1 MKKAFVVAAAVALMA
16 LMAACGGMQVQRVS
30 SDTVTDLSGRW
41 NDTDSQLV
49 AEQIVTDMT
58 SKKWLSTFLKAKGRE
73 PRIIVG
79 TIRNKSDEHIE
90 IETFRKDIENAL
102 TNSGDVRFVAS
113 KEEREEM
120 REERTD
126 MQEYASDDTKKAFKK
141 EKAADFMMKGVLTSI
156 PDTKGGTKAIYYQV
170 DFELFDLESNE
181 KVWVGQKKI
190 KKVISKSAFGL

>member
-1 MKKAFVVAAAVALMA
+1 MKKALIAAAVLALMA
-16 LMAACGGMQVQRVS
+16 VVTGCGGMAVQRVS
-30 SDTVTDLSGRW
+30 SDTITDLSGRW

-49 AEQIVTDMT
+49 AEKIVDDMT
-58 SKKWLSTFLKAKGRE
+58 NGKWLKSFYKEKGRE
-73 PRIIVG
+73 PRVIVG
-79 TIRNKSDEHIE
+79 TIKNKSDEHIE
-90 IETFRKDIENAL
+90 IDTFKKDIENAL

-126 MQEYASDDTKKAFKK
+126 MQEYASDDTKKKFKG

-156 PDTKGGTKAIYYQV
+156 PDEKGGTKAVYYQV
-170 DFELFDLESNE
+170 DFELFDTESNE

-190 KKVISKSAFGL
+190 KKVISKPGFGF